1 MAVTVSASGTNQT
14 LALTKIDCGKLAEY
28 LARGG
33 AKHLGLNPAI
43 INVLKAIAGSADT
56 TSLATA

>member
-1 MAVTVSASGTNQT
+1 MAVTVSSASVNQT
-14 LALTKIDCGKLAEY
+14 LANTKADCGKLAEF

-33 AKHLGLNPAI
+33 AKHLNLNPAI
-43 INVLKAIAGSADT
+43 IDVLKAIAGSADT